1 MEKNVVRI
9 ENLDHFGRGI
19 ARIDNIPVFI
29 DGVLKEE
36 LVEIEIVKQKK
47 NFMEGRAIQILETSP
62 NRIKPKCPYFG
73 ICGGCD
79 IMHLDYEHQLFY
91 KQNKVKEIM
100 DKFHIG
106 TKIQPIIRTSPF
118 EYRDKVTLKVNKKV
132 GYFKK
137 KSYDIV
143 PITKCLIAFPS
154 INQVIN
160 VLKNQD
166 LSNIKEI
173 MIRSFDKETMI
184 QFKGEKGILCD
195 KVDSIYQNDTKIR
208 GKENI
213 IAKIGDISYL
223 VSPNS
228 FFQVNLEGMEKLYNQ
243 VKKYCDLKGNEKV
256 LDLYCGTGTIGLYLS
271 NTCREVL
278 GIEINASAIEDAKK
292 NQKYNHITNARFICG
307 DVGSSIHNL
316 DFQPDV
322 VVVDPPRAGL
332 DRKTVDN
339 LLEWETKKI
348 IYVSCDP
355 MTLGRDL
362 QLLQEKYD
370 IIEITPVDMFP
381 QTYHVEC
388 VCLLNLR

>member
-154 INQVIN
+154 INQLIN

-166 LSNIKEI
+166 LSNIK
-173 MIRSFDKETMI
+173 
-184 QFKGEKGILCD
+184 
-195 KVDSIYQNDTKIR
+195 
-208 GKENI
+208 
-213 IAKIGDISYL
+213 
-223 VSPNS
+223 
-228 FFQVNLEGMEKLYNQ
+228 
-243 VKKYCDLKGNEKV
+243 
-256 LDLYCGTGTIGLYLS
+256 
-271 NTCREVL
+271 
-278 GIEINASAIEDAKK
+278 
-292 NQKYNHITNARFICG
+292 
-307 DVGSSIHNL
+307 
-316 DFQPDV
+316 
-322 VVVDPPRAGL
+322 
-332 DRKTVDN
+332 
-339 LLEWETKKI
+339 
-348 IYVSCDP
+348 
-355 MTLGRDL
+355 
-362 QLLQEKYD
+362 
-370 IIEITPVDMFP
+370 
-381 QTYHVEC
+381 
-388 VCLLNLR
+388 